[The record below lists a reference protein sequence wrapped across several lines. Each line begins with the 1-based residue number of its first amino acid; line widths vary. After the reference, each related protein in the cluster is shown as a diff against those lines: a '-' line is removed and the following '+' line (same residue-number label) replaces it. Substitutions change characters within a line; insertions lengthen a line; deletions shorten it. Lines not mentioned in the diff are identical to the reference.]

1 MVLARPIRDCGPPS
15 RDKGEIRNS
24 VVSDVRH
31 LPSSSKRVRAA
42 GSGPSCALCSLFLE
56 HREASR
62 DREAGPVIIRWDE
75 IGPGH
80 GYAKADARA
89 SAGAMPAP
97 VPEVRDQRS
106 EIRKGKRRPGG
117 RERSPLTSD
126 LRHLISARGLAA
138 CLGLGAGAARE
149 GHLVDALAPRGDE
162 GRGTLRKA
170 EGKCEQLLILGS
182 PNGATHRFGGSLW

>member
-1 MVLARPIRDCGPPS
+1 VVLARPIRDCGPPS

-97 VPEVRDQRS
+97 VPEVRDRRS
-106 EIRKGKRRPGG
+106 EIRQASAGRVAGG
-117 RERSPLTSD
+117 EA
-126 LRHLISARGLAA
+126 I
-138 CLGLGAGAARE
+138 
-149 GHLVDALAPRGDE
+149 
-162 GRGTLRKA
+162 
-170 EGKCEQLLILGS
+170 
-182 PNGATHRFGGSLW
+182 